1 MTALSYS
8 WSGTLPN
15 IYQDQDTPYL
25 KQSHL
30 NLFED
35 PEKREGQRDA
45 AEEDRQGPEERL
57 HDAASPG
64 VLVIISLP
72 WDNDGGALTC
82 LYPLG
87 NIHYLKVSSSH
98 NTLISKAQ

>member
-8 WSGTLPN
+8 WSGTFSN
-15 IYQDQDTPYL
+15 VYQDTSYL

-35 PEKREGQRDA
+35 PEQREGQRDA
-45 AEEDRQGPEERL
+45 AEEDGQGPEERL
-57 HDAASPG
+57 HDAAAPG

-72 WDNDGGALTC
+72 WNNDGGALTC

>member
-8 WSGTLPN
+8 WSGTLSN

-35 PEKREGQRDA
+35 PEQREGQRDA
-45 AEEDRQGPEERL
+45 AEEDGQGPEERL
-57 HDAASPG
+57 HDAARTSAPS
-64 VLVIISLP
+64 VLILII
-72 WDNDGGALTC
+72 
-82 LYPLG
+82 
-87 NIHYLKVSSSH
+87 NIFRDLDLDFCS
-98 NTLISKAQ
+98 